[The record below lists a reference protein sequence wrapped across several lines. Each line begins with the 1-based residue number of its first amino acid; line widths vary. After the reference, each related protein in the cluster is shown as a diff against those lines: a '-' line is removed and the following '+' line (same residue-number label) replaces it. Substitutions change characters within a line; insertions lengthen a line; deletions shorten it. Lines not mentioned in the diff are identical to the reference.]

1 MKRKTL
7 IFFTLILI
15 LSANFARYSL
25 EDNSNEIEKNRFEPI
40 ILIHDVS
47 PVYLDDL
54 KEIDEVISKYGY
66 PERTYLFL
74 IVNHANEYPL
84 EENQDF
90 VKYIRYLRTKGYN
103 IELHGYDHIECEF
116 DCNCTLATE
125 KIEKSLEILNYYKID
140 GISYILPPRYGISE
154 DSKKAMLDNGF
165 SVIIGQY
172 AFEMNNSTVY
182 KYNITN
188 KEYTWYLEENNAE
201 NQLEMAKKEYFESED
216 KYFLSIHPRAVNYGG
231 GIEFLEE
238 FLNFTKEE
246 NRFNSEDPIDIYS
259 YFGIKKI
266 DFS

>member
-1 MKRKTL
+1 
-7 IFFTLILI
+7 
-15 LSANFARYSL
+15 
-25 EDNSNEIEKNRFEPI
+25 
-40 ILIHDVS
+40 
-47 PVYLDDL
+47 
-54 KEIDEVISKYGY
+54 
-66 PERTYLFL
+66 
-74 IVNHANEYPL
+74 
-84 EENQDF
+84 
-90 VKYIRYLRTKGYN
+90 
-103 IELHGYDHIECEF
+103 
-116 DCNCTLATE
+116 
-125 KIEKSLEILNYYKID
+125 
-140 GISYILPPRYGISE
+140 
-154 DSKKAMLDNGF
+154 MLDNGF